1 MEQIKFSKK
10 LAIISITIIT
20 VIFLAIISPIKGL
33 SILTGP
39 LMLLG
44 IVLWVT
50 SIIQLIAALS
60 NRQGKS
66 DQKKRIV
73 IITIILI
80 IAFIPLGFFYV
91 KISGNIRTTITVNIT
106 NTSKYV
112 PNNILIY
119 GAGNIFENQD
129 TLKLNKFNQGE
140 KIEYIISPTTIPHR
154 NGNIRMEFDI
164 DNIHISKVIAGEFS
178 INPYSIQQEW
188 EVIIDNEFIK

>member
-119 GAGNIFENQD
+119 GAGNIFENPD